1 MRMIAD
7 KQCLRE
13 LAMLQYQAER
23 YRLAGNGFMTQHL
36 YSRIRKIQEQLADSD
51 KNWEDIALMKHAGYK
66 WL

>member
-1 MRMIAD
+1 MIAD

-36 YSRIRKIQEQLADSD
+36 YSRIRKIQEQLANSD
-51 KNWEDIALMKHAGYK
+51 KKLRRHSPDETCGV
-66 WL
+66 